1 MANAKKTPDQL
12 ERERGVRIPSGKT
25 PGTTAPVKP
34 SGTKIPK
41 NVPAQAP
48 AQAAAPQ
55 TLMPPEFANWEEA
68 AKELY
73 GGYYA
78 VVQSVPELQDLL
90 KKAYENKWSD
100 AQFDYALRQTA
111 WYRQNSA
118 SAREWEIASQLDPAS
133 AQQSVDNASAFIR
146 NKALT
151 EFNVQLDQNIVT
163 QLATNSIKFGWGDDL
178 LSNAIGLEAT
188 RSTGSMS
195 QLASGYVGQN
205 IKEIANDY
213 GIKLTEQHLN
223 QWTASVAT
231 GQQTRDTFK
240 QYAIQQAKQ
249 LFPSIATQLD
259 AGQTFQQIVDPYR
272 NTAANLLEMNA
283 NMIDFT
289 DPKWAKAIT
298 FVDQSGNQ
306 RPMSFSEWNDYLRQ
320 NRSFGYEYTSDAQ
333 SKAYQVANDL
343 ANLFGKV

>member
-1 MANAKKTPDQL
+1 MATTRKTADQL
-12 ERERGVRIPSGKT
+12 AREAGERQPRSGIT
-25 PGTTAPVKP
+25 PVTTAPKK
-34 SGTKIPK
+34 STKQSSTRQTSTQTTATTP
-41 NVPAQAP
+41 AP
-48 AQAAAPQ
+48 APAVPQDWEKAAR
-55 TLMPPEFANWEEA
+55 
-68 AKELY
+68 ELY

-78 VVQSVPELQDLL
+78 IVEGEPELKDLL
-90 KKAYENKWSD
+90 FKAAQQGYTREQFEYE
-100 AQFDYALRQTA
+100 LRQTA
-111 WYRQNSA
+111 WYRNNAA
-118 SAREWEIASQLDPAS
+118 SAREWQISSQVDPAT
-133 AQQSVDNASAFIR
+133 AEQNIQNRQTYIQNV
-146 NKALT
+146 ALNN
-151 EFNVQLDQNIVT
+151 FNVQIGDDILRR
-163 QLATNSIKFGWGDDL
+163 LATDSLKFGWNEAL
-178 LSNAIGLEAT
+178 ISNAVGLEAT
-188 RSTGSMS
+188 KSSAGVS
-195 QLASGYVGQN
+195 QLASGYLGQN
-205 IKEIANDY
+205 VKEIANQY
-213 GIKLTEQHLN
+213 GLKLTDQNLG
-223 QWTASVAT
+223 QWTASIAT

>member
-1 MANAKKTPDQL
+1 MATTRKTADQL
-12 ERERGVRIPSGKT
+12 AREAGEKKIPSGVT
-25 PGTTAPVKP
+25 PGTTAPRKSNNQNQSTTP
-34 SGTKIPK
+34 P
-41 NVPAQAP
+41 PPPPPPPAP
-48 AQAAAPQ
+48 AVPQDWEKAAR
-55 TLMPPEFANWEEA
+55 
-68 AKELY
+68 ELY

-78 VVQSVPELQDLL
+78 IVENEPELKDLL
-90 KKAYENKWSD
+90 LKAAQQGYTA
-100 AQFDYALRQTA
+100 AQFEYELRQTA
-111 WYRQNSA
+111 WYRNNSA
-118 SAREWEIASQLDPAS
+118 SAREWQMASQVDPATAEQNIQTRS
-133 AQQSVDNASAFIR
+133 AEISNL
-146 NKALT
+146 ALSQ
-151 EFNVQLDQNIVT
+151 FQIQLDDGTIRR
-163 QLATNSIKFGWGDDL
+163 LATDSLKFNWSSQL
-178 LSNAIGLEAT
+178 VTNAIGLEAT
-188 RSTGSMS
+188 KTSGGVS
-195 QLASGYVGQN
+195 QLASGYLGQN
-205 IKEIANDY
+205 VKEIANQY
-213 GIKLTEQHLN
+213 GLKLTDQNLG
-223 QWTASVAT
+223 QWTASIAT